1 MVAVAASSSDSMDTV
16 ESVET
21 TPPNAPFLSATGR
34 KSLQQRIRNTAA
46 RKSTLAYMLKLK
58 QEKEKEQQK
67 DVVNL
72 TGKRVS
78 DPAGRQEG
86 YQPV

>member
-1 MVAVAASSSDSMDTV
+1 MDTV
-16 ESVET
+16 RESVET

-34 KSLQQRIRNTAA
+34 KSVILRIRKAA
-46 RKSTLAYMLKLK
+46 TKSTLAYMLKLK
-58 QEKEKEQQK
+58 QEKEKEQQEE
-67 DVVNL
+67 VVNL